1 MQKLLALSLLF
12 VSSVDSKLSNQLTA
26 KTLTQTKTSRDYT
39 NNPFTTSLAD
49 CQEFAALFDNTCDT
63 TTAPDTLDDVS
74 SKARFCT
81 NIGGCDDALECSEPY
96 LTLITKGR

>member
-1 MQKLLALSLLF
+1 M
-12 VSSVDSKLSNQLTA
+12 
-26 KTLTQTKTSRDYT
+26 
-39 NNPFTTSLAD
+39 AD

-96 LTLITKGR
+96 LTLITKGRKNTEGYTHDATWHRKLCVTCFANDDDNGDTYIRV